1 LRGEKRRGKLTTDP
15 CASAERMKVWEL
27 AVRFLKT
34 LSPEGEEGD
43 DERAEEGRGVGEW
56 LPRPCAAAALAVHD
70 WRQFES
76 CTELGRSFLMDAEEA
91 EEEAVMGPRVEETVA
106 ELRVGFFLPRIFLE
120 LFFLSFSLSSDDMLL
135 WPADAT
141 VTVTG
146 TRCKLEARR
155 EK

>member
-1 LRGEKRRGKLTTDP
+1 MTERRRRLTTDP
-15 CASAERMKVWEL
+15 CVSPAERIKVWEL

-34 LSPEGEEGD
+34 LSPEAEEGE
-43 DERAEEGRGVGEW
+43 DERTEEGRGVGEW

-76 CTELGRSFLMDAEEA
+76 CTELGRSFLMDAEDA
-91 EEEAVMGPRVEETVA
+91 DEEAVMGPRVDEMVA
-106 ELRVGFFLPRIFLE
+106 ELRAGFFLPRIFLE

-135 WPADAT
+135 WTAD
-141 VTVTG
+141 G
-146 TRCKLEARR
+146 TAMGARCKREARR